1 MKNILKILVISLL
14 SVFSLSLFVSA
25 QTSTSSTS
33 GASSLDDTSSS
44 TSDSSS
50 TASPTP
56 DYQKVLQVTLK
67 ENTEWDGGAPI
78 SNVDDFDYSP
88 IQFDLKPTHAA
99 TFFRPGESVNA
110 IVYTPEKN
118 FVGTDEI
125 DWSWLANG
133 NKVSGKIYI
142 NVVSSKT
149 SSVSKSSVSPSP
161 LATSSSSVSSS
172 SVSSVSSAS
181 STGSSSAVT
190 SAVSSSSGMI
200 SKDKSVGYK
209 VGKLILIFFAV
220 LIVVTSTVIAIK
232 FSKKK

>member
-1 MKNILKILVISLL
+1 MVSLT
-14 SVFSLSLFVSA
+14 FFVSA
-25 QTSTSSTS
+25 QTSTSSTT
-33 GASSLDDTSSS
+33 GASSLDDTSS

-110 IVYTPEKN
+110 IVYAPEKN

-133 NKVSGKIYI
+133 NKISGKIYI

-149 SSVSKSSVSPSP
+149 SSVSKSSASHSSLVNSSS
-161 LATSSSSVSSS
+161 LVTSTSSVTFQFCF
-172 SVSSVSSAS
+172 SVSSVSS
-181 STGSSSAVT
+181 TGSSSTLT
-190 SAVSSSSGMI
+190 SVVSSSSGMI

-220 LIVVTSTVIAIK
+220 LVVVTSTVIAIK